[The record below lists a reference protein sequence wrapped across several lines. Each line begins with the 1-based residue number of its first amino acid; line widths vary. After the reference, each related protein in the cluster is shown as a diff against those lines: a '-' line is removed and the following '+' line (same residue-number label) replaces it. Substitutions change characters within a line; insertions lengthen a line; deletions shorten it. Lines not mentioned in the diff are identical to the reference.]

1 MPRVEGWPAEQ
12 LRAARAVVGCW
23 GLGAALVAS
32 LGLCVVGSL
41 AGDVYVE
48 LPFLRNKTV
57 VLHLIPVLSAMALGF
72 GLVDRTPGLTL
83 LAPVPLR
90 LPLLRL
96 AGTLVVALPVLGTLV
111 GAGWT
116 LAGASVVLGMLGLAA
131 LSAALLRLWYWVPF
145 FGLVV
150 GWAQARS
157 PVAAATA
164 GPGWLLLSLGVLA
177 AGGAA
182 YVLVETWR
190 VRRVIHGDDA
200 RTRGGRD
207 LDTMRP

>member
-1 MPRVEGWPAEQ
+1 MPRGERRTVAHVQ
-12 LRAARAVVGCW
+12 AVRTVAGCW

-32 LGLCVVGSL
+32 LALCAVGVL

-48 LPFLRNKTV
+48 LPFLRNKTIL
-57 VLHLIPVLSAMALGF
+57 LHLLPVLSAMALGF
-72 GLVDRTPGLTL
+72 GLVDRTPELTL
-83 LAPVPLR
+83 LAPAPVR

-96 AGTLVVALPVLGTLV
+96 AGTVAVALPVLVTLV
-111 GAGWT
+111 AAGWT
-116 LAGASVVLGMLGLAA
+116 LAGASVVLAMLGLAA

-145 FGLVV
+145 FAIVV

-157 PVAAATA
+157 PAAAATA
-164 GPGWLLLSLGVLA
+164 GPGWLLVSLGVLA

-182 YVLVETWR
+182 YVLVEAWR